1 MGPKGCQ
8 PAPVIATF
16 AHSCPMSAPLAC
28 TPCTPVELH
37 ASVPQVLARLRR
49 MTLLLGLALTLA
61 LGLALTLVHSLN
73 LIPTTPSGPLWASHL
88 GVLGAAWAL
97 AGWRERRLRSQLR
110 ELRAQLEASSSP
122 QPLPAAQAQA
132 HDLDAERRRLAL
144 DLHDGAIQPYIGL
157 KLAVEAL
164 RLQAG
169 TGHPL
174 EAGLQRIV
182 AMTEAVISDLRQC
195 AQRLTHPS
203 PSGTQCLRTELEN
216 QARQMRDFHGLDI
229 AVQAH
234 QAPRLSAR
242 LHEEV
247 SHLVREGLSNIR
259 RHTQARAAEVRI
271 DCKDGW
277 LGIHIANDAPSG
289 AQPFTPR
296 SITERAQAL
305 GGRAL
310 VCTQAGGRTAVR
322 VRLPV

>member
-1 MGPKGCQ
+1 
-8 PAPVIATF
+8 
-16 AHSCPMSAPLAC
+16 MSTPLAC
-28 TPCTPVELH
+28 SPDTSAEFH
-37 ASVPQVLARLRR
+37 ASVPQGLPRLRR
-49 MTLLLGLALTLA
+49 MSWRLGLALTLT
-61 LGLALTLVHSLN
+61 LGLALSLVYGLN
-73 LIPTTPSGPLWASHL
+73 LMPTTPSGALWASHL
-88 GVLGAAWAL
+88 GVLAAAWAL
-97 AGWRERRLRSQLR
+97 LSERERRLRRQLR
-110 ELRAQLEASSSP
+110 ELRAQLKASASP
-122 QPLPAAQAQA
+122 QPRAAAQAQA
-132 HDLDAERRRLAL
+132 QAQARGLDAERRRLAL

-157 KLAVEAL
+157 KLALEAL

-169 TGHPL
+169 AGNPL
-174 EAGLQRIV
+174 EEGLQRIV

-195 AQRLTHPS
+195 AERLTHPS
-203 PSGTQCLRTELEN
+203 PSGTRCLRTELEN

-259 RHTQARAAEVRI
+259 RHTQARAGEVRI
-271 DCKDGW
+271 NCKKGW
-277 LGIHIANDAPSG
+277 LGIHISNDAASP

-310 VCTQAGGRTAVR
+310 VCTQAGGRTDVR

>member
-1 MGPKGCQ
+1 
-8 PAPVIATF
+8 
-16 AHSCPMSAPLAC
+16 MSAPLAC
-28 TPCTPVELH
+28 TPYAPIELH
-37 ASVPQVLARLRR
+37 ASVPQILARLRR

-61 LGLALTLVHSLN
+61 LGLVVTLAHSLN
-73 LIPTTPSGPLWASHL
+73 LIPTTPSGALWASHL
-88 GVLGAAWAL
+88 GVLAAAWAL
-97 AGWRERRLRSQLR
+97 AGWRERRLQRQLR
-110 ELRAQLEASSSP
+110 GLRAQLEAGPSVEHSP
-122 QPLPAAQAQA
+122 IAQA
-132 HDLDAERRRLAL
+132 HSLNAERRRLAL

-157 KLAVEAL
+157 KLAVEAV

-169 TGHPL
+169 AGHPL

-195 AQRLTHPS
+195 AQRLTHAS
-203 PSGTQCLRTELEN
+203 PSGPRCLRTELEH

-229 AVQAH
+229 SVQAH
-234 QAPRLSAR
+234 KAPLLSAR

-259 RHTQARAAEVRI
+259 RHTQARAGEVRI

-296 SITERAQAL
+296 SITERARAL

-310 VCTQAGGRTAVR
+310 VCTQAGGRTDVR